1 MPRYEYICNKCDISF
16 TAIHGMTDK
25 LNKCNVCDSEGTVE
39 IIPSILRSTQIQSK
53 QKAGELVKQYI
64 ADTREYIEE
73 QKKDLKN
80 DY

>member
-1 MPRYEYICNKCDISF
+1 VPRYEYICNKCDSSF
-16 TAIHGMTDK
+16 TAIHGMADK
-25 LNKCNVCDSEGTVE
+25 LNKCDVCGTEGTVE
-39 IIPSILRSTQIQSK
+39 IVPSILRSTQIQSK

-64 ADTREYIEE
+64 KDTKQYIEE

>member
-1 MPRYEYICNKCDISF
+1 
-16 TAIHGMTDK
+16 MTDK

>member
-1 MPRYEYICNKCDISF
+1 
-16 TAIHGMTDK
+16 MTDK
-25 LNKCNVCDSEGTVE
+25 LSKCNVCGTEGAVE
-39 IIPSILRSTQIQSK
+39 IVPSILRSTQIQDK

-64 ADTREYIEE
+64 KDTKKYIEE